1 MKIKISYILNVLNGE
16 PFINYQLK
24 SIYKFAYEI
33 IVVEGA
39 YEKYAHAANQNGSS
53 IDNTVSIIQHF
64 PDPDNKITFIQNN
77 NKLWPE
83 RKEMCNAVFKY
94 VTGNVIWQIDVDE
107 FYHDW
112 VHEYINNLFDED
124 DQLDKVSFCTREF
137 FMSPHFEIKGAYETL
152 DLVNVGRVF
161 RYKQGEEWLN
171 QRPPVLGINGVPKK
185 IRKELSGYEIS
196 RKEIFMYN
204 YTALFRNQ
212 VFDKMKYHNII
223 NGKLVLN
230 PEEIIENMWNDLTIT
245 INPAFLETLPSF
257 IEKVNKQ
264 DIPSIIIMMW
274 NDLEDEK
281 RDFLQKKK

>member
-1 MKIKISYILNVLNGE
+1 MVKPKTSS
-16 PFINYQLK
+16 FRHK
-24 SIYKFAYEI
+24 W
-33 IVVEGA
+33 
-39 YEKYAHAANQNGSS
+39 GS
-53 IDNTVSIIQHF
+53 
-64 PDPDNKITFIQNN
+64 
-77 NKLWPE
+77 E
-83 RKEMCNAVFKY
+83 
-94 VTGNVIWQIDVDE
+94 
-107 FYHDW
+107 
-112 VHEYINNLFDED
+112 
-124 DQLDKVSFCTREF
+124 
-137 FMSPHFEIKGAYETL
+137 
-152 DLVNVGRVF
+152 
-161 RYKQGEEWLN
+161 
-171 QRPPVLGINGVPKK
+171 K

-281 RDFLQKKK
+281 EIFFKKEII